1 MRKRESSD
9 NMRIRNIKNA
19 DEIIKDNKYIIENP
33 ERYKGHYQELFN
45 NNNEI
50 HLEIG
55 MGKGDFIISKAL
67 NNPDINFI
75 GLEKYT
81 SIVAR
86 AVKKLEDLDLPN
98 LKIIN
103 GDALN
108 LNNIFEKEISTI
120 YLNFSDPWPKARHS
134 KRRLT
139 SSAFLD
145 VYKKIL
151 VNEGK
156 IEFKTD
162 NRGLFEYSLI
172 SINDYQ
178 MNLDYVSLDLHHS
191 PEMENNVM
199 TEYERKFSVNG
210 PIYKMIVSFKKE
222 TEKG

>member
-139 SSAFLD
+139 SDTFLNIYDD
-145 VYKKIL
+145 VFKNKCVIL
-151 VNEGK
+151 Q
-156 IEFKTD
+156 KTD
-162 NRGLFEYSLI
+162 NTNLFESSIISLTNYGYKI
-172 SINDYQ
+172 ED
-178 MNLDYVSLDLHHS
+178 MSLDLWS
-191 PEMENNVM
+191 TDKFYEE
-199 TEYERKFSVNG
+199 TEYERKFKNKD
-210 PIYKMIVSFKKE
+210 IKINYLKATK
-222 TEKG
+222 

>member
-19 DEIIKDNKYIIENP
+19 DEIIKDNKYIIENS

-86 AVKKLEDLDLPN
+86 AVKKLENLDLPN

-139 SSAFLD
+139 SDTFLNIYDD
-145 VYKKIL
+145 VFKNKCVIL
-151 VNEGK
+151 QK
-156 IEFKTD
+156 RTILIFLKT
-162 NRGLFEYSLI
+162 
-172 SINDYQ
+172 
-178 MNLDYVSLDLHHS
+178 V
-191 PEMENNVM
+191 
-199 TEYERKFSVNG
+199 
-210 PIYKMIVSFKKE
+210 
-222 TEKG
+222 

>member
-33 ERYKGHYQELFN
+33 ERYKGHYQEFFN

-86 AVKKLEDLDLPN
+86 AVKN
-98 LKIIN
+98 
-103 GDALN
+103 
-108 LNNIFEKEISTI
+108 
-120 YLNFSDPWPKARHS
+120 
-134 KRRLT
+134 
-139 SSAFLD
+139 
-145 VYKKIL
+145 
-151 VNEGK
+151 
-156 IEFKTD
+156 
-162 NRGLFEYSLI
+162 
-172 SINDYQ
+172 
-178 MNLDYVSLDLHHS
+178 
-191 PEMENNVM
+191 
-199 TEYERKFSVNG
+199 
-210 PIYKMIVSFKKE
+210 
-222 TEKG
+222 

>member
-120 YLNFSDPWPKARHS
+120 YL
-134 KRRLT
+134 
-139 SSAFLD
+139 
-145 VYKKIL
+145 
-151 VNEGK
+151 
-156 IEFKTD
+156 
-162 NRGLFEYSLI
+162 
-172 SINDYQ
+172 
-178 MNLDYVSLDLHHS
+178 
-191 PEMENNVM
+191 
-199 TEYERKFSVNG
+199 
-210 PIYKMIVSFKKE
+210 KE
-222 TEKG
+222 D